1 MIHRYFF
8 AVVVAAFL
16 VASAAATSFAQVGE
30 LRGHV
35 WLQQAD
41 GQKVP
46 LADANIDVFRM
57 DLKAEYKTKTN
68 KKGEFVFAG
77 LPLVGTYT
85 VAASHLTAQPNFVTG
100 IKPGR
105 DTPEVV
111 VVPGDGKRLTL
122 EELKGAT
129 AKAPSGPA
137 NGGGS
142 APANNGESA
151 ADKAKR
157 EELIKK

>member
-85 VAASHLTAQPNFVTG
+85 VAASHPSAQPSFIGDV
-100 IKPGR
+100 KVGR
-105 DTPEVV
+105 EIPADLTLA
-111 VVPGDGKRLTL
+111 PGDGKRLTA
-122 EELKGAT
+122 EEVKGA
-129 AKAPSGPA
+129 AAGPRPA
-137 NGGGS
+137 S
-142 APANNGESA
+142 APAGGSSSGGGGE
-151 ADKAKR
+151 R
-157 EELIKK
+157 ER